1 MIRLKHNEMSSWPG
15 AIYVSVIS
23 FHDIVVPLKCSAPNY
38 KERIF
43 KDLTPLIVPYAETL
57 AMFGAKH
64 LDIVVESFNEGCNN
78 CIRVTKPRPQPDY
91 AVGFGRSVFS
101 DDQLS
106 KLQPFTG
113 DPSYSSYFLATCTS
127 FF

>member
-1 MIRLKHNEMSSWPG
+1 MS
-15 AIYVSVIS
+15 
-23 FHDIVVPLKCSAPNY
+23 
-38 KERIF
+38 
-43 KDLTPLIVPYAETL
+43 KDLTPLIVPYAGTL

-64 LDIVVESFNEGCNN
+64 LDIVVESVSQGFNN
-78 CIRVTKPRPQPDY
+78 CICVTKPRPQPDCIL
-91 AVGFGRSVFS
+91 GFGRSVFS

-127 FF
+127 PF